1 MGDYS
6 LNACLESVTFEVE
19 QLHANPFEML
29 GRYIIRARQDM
40 FFNKTMIAAVEK
52 YIDEHQMKWD
62 ER

>member
-29 GRYIIRARQDM
+29 GRYIIRAKQDM
-40 FFNKTMIAAVEK
+40 FFNKTMIEAVEK
-52 YIDEHQMKWD
+52 YIDEHHISWN